1 MRRRDCVRS
10 VPALLTI
17 AVLAVAVFACSKSPT
32 SPSATAPPPTHPLP
46 TLAEMLSEKTLGS
59 STAAVTMIDYSSL
72 TCPHCAD
79 FDVVTFP
86 LIKSTY
92 IDTGRVKF
100 VYRDFP
106 LNDAALAASMIA
118 RCSGDRFF
126 TTIDTLYRNQASWA
140 NTANYTAALK
150 VAVSGIG
157 ITSDD
162 VDACLAV
169 AELRAGVLTMQ
180 QTAIQQYSVNA
191 VPTFLINGTTV
202 LGALSFTEFAA
213 IIDAM

>member
-1 MRRRDCVRS
+1 MRPERS
-10 VPALLTI
+10 AAIVPA
-17 AVLAVAVFACSKSPT
+17 AVAVLIALAIAACSKSPT
-32 SPSATAPPPTHPLP
+32 APSTSVGPPTHPLP
-46 TLAEMLSEKTLGS
+46 TLADMLSEKTLGS
-59 STAAVTMIDYSSL
+59 PTAAVTMIEYSSL
-72 TCPHCAD
+72 SCSHCAD

-106 LNDAALAASMIA
+106 LNDPALAASMVA

-126 TTIDTLYRNQASWA
+126 TTIDTLFRAQASWA
-140 NTANYTAALK
+140 YSASYTSAIK
-150 VAVSGIG
+150 GVVAGLD

-169 AELRAGVLTMQ
+169 TDLRVGILAAETGA
-180 QTAIQQYSVNA
+180 QQYGINA
-191 VPTFLINGTTV
+191 VPTFLINNRTV
-202 LGALSFTEFAA
+202 LGALSFAEFAA
-213 IIDAM
+213 IIDSM